1 MRKIYLVSAAMLMTA
16 AVSFGQNFNPTVEV
30 TNTYQGNASEVHKPL
45 LGMNVPD
52 SLLRFDLD
60 FDYEV
65 FEKPYQ
71 GAYSFKPYMLNMRP
85 AKDAWRGRKLYLKAG
100 AGYTLHPR
108 FEFVFSPEQSGPFQ
122 MSVYASHK
130 SYFGNYHEIKPELKD
145 DLYRLEK
152 SGNGFKG
159 YDALTSAGFDGRYNW
174 DRAIL
179 SFGLGYYGVAAKDSR
194 MSRCLKARVRS
205 NNDAESYFYYDV
217 AMKGRIASDKMD
229 LDKIPV
235 RMYSGGLS
243 GKWNIL
249 SPDRQGESWFV
260 LDGLAGTVLDS
271 RRSIL
276 VGFEG
281 ETASYGRFYD
291 GNIGRVALVPSYRLQ
306 SGRWNLNLGVKFE
319 AMFRNDA
326 SDTLAFRTMG
336 GGKGQIVYPDVHVS
350 FAAGNGVA
358 LYADATG
365 GSRLNTYSSQI
376 AGTHHYNPLFLTP
389 ADHGLMTSMID
400 NSVENLN
407 ARIGVKGTVS
417 SLFRFDVNGGVGIYE
432 NLLMESGRF
441 VESSFFAN
449 ASYSDA
455 NLIFANVSLGYQ
467 SERLD
472 VEADLRYRSLSFPDK
487 DADNLGF
494 ALPNYSGDLRMKYNI
509 NSRLYAGVSVSAS
522 SWREGRCGR
531 LAFKEHPDL
540 VEDSFEYAFE
550 EMVEARI
557 PGYVDFGL
565 NCGYKFNRKW
575 TLWLESGNLL
585 CQTIQRTPFYAEK
598 GPWVTAGISL
608 NL

>member
-1 MRKIYLVSAAMLMTA
+1 
-16 AVSFGQNFNPTVEV
+16 
-30 TNTYQGNASEVHKPL
+30 
-45 LGMNVPD
+45 
-52 SLLRFDLD
+52 
-60 FDYEV
+60 
-65 FEKPYQ
+65 
-71 GAYSFKPYMLNMRP
+71 
-85 AKDAWRGRKLYLKAG
+85 
-100 AGYTLHPR
+100 
-108 FEFVFSPEQSGPFQ
+108 
-122 MSVYASHK
+122 
-130 SYFGNYHEIKPELKD
+130 
-145 DLYRLEK
+145 
-152 SGNGFKG
+152 
-159 YDALTSAGFDGRYNW
+159 
-174 DRAIL
+174 
-179 SFGLGYYGVAAKDSR
+179 
-194 MSRCLKARVRS
+194 
-205 NNDAESYFYYDV
+205 
-217 AMKGRIASDKMD
+217 
-229 LDKIPV
+229 
-235 RMYSGGLS
+235 
-243 GKWNIL
+243 
-249 SPDRQGESWFV
+249 
-260 LDGLAGTVLDS
+260 
-271 RRSIL
+271 
-276 VGFEG
+276 
-281 ETASYGRFYD
+281 
-291 GNIGRVALVPSYRLQ
+291 
-306 SGRWNLNLGVKFE
+306 
-319 AMFRNDA
+319 MFRNDA
-326 SDTLAFRTMG
+326 SDTLAFRKMG